1 MKSDQTTIT
10 SYDSL
15 ALWLFAYAF
24 IYAFFHILPAFLKF
38 EIKNLLM
45 IADVFDILTPFF
57 MVFMI
62 YRIYLM
68 LLPHI
73 KIDSS
78 FPVKSVAVIIF
89 VFGAIT
95 FVEGHGMH
103 LSANAIARHLTPSR
117 DLSLFALD
125 YSFDEVM
132 GHIFWDSGILI
143 LSLGIILVG
152 FHMGQKKLSSP
163 KQAWII
169 LASLIY
175 GFTYFVNAVEGQTVF
190 FTLPLAAVIPI
201 MVWWTSRRKRI
212 RISRN
217 PILSLF
223 LLCYT
228 VALCLFL
235 IWGIWQRGFPEFSEL
250 GWI

>member
-1 MKSDQTTIT
+1 MKSNQTTI
-10 SYDSL
+10 SNYDKL
-15 ALWLFAYAF
+15 THWLFTYAF
-24 IYAFFHILPAFLKF
+24 IYAFFHILPAFLNY

-45 IADVFDILTPFF
+45 IADVFDILTPFV
-57 MVFMI
+57 MVFVI

-73 KIDSS
+73 RINSS
-78 FPVKSVAVIIF
+78 FPVKSVAVIILI
-89 VFGAIT
+89 FGAIS

-103 LSANAIARHLTPSR
+103 LSANAIARHLTPTK

-125 YSFDEVM
+125 YSFDEIM
-132 GHIFWDSGILI
+132 GHIFWDSGIII

-152 FHMGQKKLSSP
+152 FHIDQKKLSSP
-163 KQAWII
+163 KQALII

-190 FTLPLAAVIPI
+190 FTLPLAVAIPLAI
-201 MVWWTSRRKRI
+201 WWTAYRKRI
-212 RISRN
+212 RFSRN
-217 PILSLF
+217 PVLSLF
-223 LLCYT
+223 LLSYI
-228 VALCLFL
+228 VALGLF
-235 IWGIWQRGFPEFSEL
+235 IVWGIWQKGFPEFSEL